1 MSYLPIFVDLNNR
14 PVLVVGG
21 GHVAVR
27 KIEALL
33 KAKAKVKVVSLALNE
48 ELTALYKAQQIE
60 WIGKAFE
67 ESQVISVYLV
77 IAATDDYALNQR
89 VFEAAEAQQRL
100 VNVVDDQPRCSYI
113 FPSIID
119 RAPVQIAISS
129 GGAAPVLIRLLRE
142 KLEALIPQNIGLMA
156 TLSTKWRKAVKA
168 QFRQLTQRR
177 RFWEKLFTNSHFQ
190 RLTESHQVEQAE
202 LLLEQE
208 LQQENPIIGEVSLV
222 GAGPGDAGLL
232 TLKGLQS
239 IQQADVV
246 LYDALVS
253 EAVLELVRRDA
264 DKVFVGKRAGKH
276 SVKQADTNQL
286 LVKYAKQGK
295 RVVRLKGGDPFVFG
309 RGGEE
314 LEVLKQAGIPFVVVP
329 GITAALGA
337 TAYAGI
343 PLTHRDHAQTAMFI
357 TGHLKSG
364 NNTLQWK
371 TLAQGNQ
378 TLVVYMGTIK
388 AQELADELQKYGKP
402 MDTPVAI
409 ISNGTLPHQKV
420 QVGVLSELAELAGN
434 AETPA
439 LIVIGEVVKLQQE
452 LAWFGK
458 EARQFISTQETLW
471 QQAA

>member
-1 MSYLPIFVDLNNR
+1 MNYLPIFVDLKNR

-21 GHVAVR
+21 GHVALR

-33 KAKAKVKVVSLALNE
+33 KAKAKVKVVAEKLHSSVQTLVDE
-48 ELTALYKAQQIE
+48 QKIE
-60 WIGKAFE
+60 WLATYFKDE
-67 ESQVISVYLV
+67 QVSQAYLV
-77 IAATDDYALNQR
+77 IAATDDNTLNQQ
-89 VFEAAEAQQRL
+89 VFNAAEAQQRL

-119 RAPVQIAISS
+119 RSPVQIAISS

-156 TLSTKWRKAVKA
+156 TLATQWRNAVKA
-168 QFRQLTQRR
+168 KFPQLTQRR
-177 RFWEKLFTNSHFQ
+177 RFWEKLFTHQGFQ
-190 RLTESHQVEQAE
+190 RLTETHQIEQAE
-202 LLLEQE
+202 TLFQQE
-208 LQQENPIIGEVSLV
+208 LKADNPIIGEVSLV

-232 TLKGLQS
+232 TLKGLQT

-253 EAVLELVRRDA
+253 EPILELVRRDA
-264 DKVFVGKRAGKH
+264 DKIFVGKRAGKH
-276 SVKQADTNQL
+276 SVKQEETNQL

-314 LEVLKQAGIPFVVVP
+314 LEVLKSEHIPFTVVP

-343 PLTHRDHAQTAMFI
+343 PLTHRDYAQTAMFI
-357 TGHLKSG
+357 TGHLKPDG
-364 NNTLQWK
+364 NKLKWE

-388 AQELADELQKYGKP
+388 AHELASELQKHGKP
-402 MDTPVAI
+402 SDTPVAI
-409 ISNGTLPHQKV
+409 ISHGTLPNQKV
-420 QVGVLSELAELAGN
+420 QTGVLSELATLAEN

-439 LIVIGEVVKLQQE
+439 LIVIGEVVKLQSE
-452 LAWFGK
+452 LAWFGTQ
-458 EARQFISTQETLW
+458 AQQFISTQETLW
-471 QQAA
+471 KQAA

>member
-1 MSYLPIFVDLNNR
+1 MNYLPIFVDLKNR

-21 GHVAVR
+21 GHVALR

-33 KAKAKVKVVSLALNE
+33 KAKAKIKVVAEKLHSSVQTLVDE
-48 ELTALYKAQQIE
+48 QKIE
-60 WIGKAFE
+60 WLATYFKDE
-67 ESQVISVYLV
+67 QVNQAYLV
-77 IAATDDYALNQR
+77 IAATDDNTLNQQ
-89 VFEAAEAQQRL
+89 VFNAAEAQQRL

-119 RAPVQIAISS
+119 RSPVQIAISS

-156 TLSTKWRKAVKA
+156 TLATQWRNAVKA
-168 QFRQLTQRR
+168 KFPQLTQRR
-177 RFWEKLFTNSHFQ
+177 RFWEKLFTHQGFQ
-190 RLTESHQVEQAE
+190 RLTETHQIEQAE
-202 LLLEQE
+202 ALFQQE
-208 LQQENPIIGEVSLV
+208 LKADNPIIGEVSLV

-232 TLKGLQS
+232 TLKGLQT

-253 EAVLELVRRDA
+253 EPILELVRRDA
-264 DKVFVGKRAGKH
+264 DKIFVGKRASKH
-276 SVKQADTNQL
+276 SVKQEETNQL

-314 LEVLKQAGIPFVVVP
+314 LEVLKSEHIPFTVVP

-343 PLTHRDHAQTAMFI
+343 PLTHRDYAQTAMFI
-357 TGHLKSG
+357 TGHLKPDG
-364 NNTLQWK
+364 NKLKWE

-388 AQELADELQKYGKP
+388 AHELASELQKHGKP
-402 MDTPVAI
+402 SDTPVAI
-409 ISNGTLPHQKV
+409 ISHGTLPNQKV
-420 QVGVLSELAELAGN
+420 QTGVLSELATLAEN

-439 LIVIGEVVKLQQE
+439 LIVIGEVVKLQSE
-452 LAWFGK
+452 LAWFGTQ
-458 EARQFISTQETLW
+458 AQQFISTQETLW
-471 QQAA
+471 KQAA

>member
-1 MSYLPIFVDLNNR
+1 MNYLPIFVDLKNR

-21 GHVAVR
+21 GHVALR

-33 KAKAKVKVVSLALNE
+33 KAKAKIKVVAEKLHSSVQTLVDE
-48 ELTALYKAQQIE
+48 QKIE
-60 WIGKAFE
+60 WLATYFKDE
-67 ESQVISVYLV
+67 QVNQAYLV
-77 IAATDDYALNQR
+77 IAATNDNTLNQR
-89 VFEAAEAQQRL
+89 VFNAAEAQQRL

-119 RAPVQIAISS
+119 RSPVQIAISS

-156 TLSTKWRKAVKA
+156 TLATQWRNAVKA
-168 QFRQLTQRR
+168 KFPQLTQRR
-177 RFWEKLFTNSHFQ
+177 RFWEKLFTHQGFQ
-190 RLTESHQVEQAE
+190 RLTETHQIEQAE
-202 LLLEQE
+202 TLFQQE
-208 LQQENPIIGEVSLV
+208 LKADNPIIGEVSLV

-232 TLKGLQS
+232 TLKGLQT

-253 EAVLELVRRDA
+253 EPILELVRRDA
-264 DKVFVGKRAGKH
+264 DKIFVGKRAGKH
-276 SVKQADTNQL
+276 SVKQEETNQL

-314 LEVLKQAGIPFVVVP
+314 LEVLKSEHIPFTVVP

-343 PLTHRDHAQTAMFI
+343 PLTHRDYAQTAMFI
-357 TGHLKSG
+357 TGHLKPDG
-364 NNTLQWK
+364 NKLKWE

-388 AQELADELQKYGKP
+388 AHELASELQKHGKP
-402 MDTPVAI
+402 SDTPVAI
-409 ISNGTLPHQKV
+409 ISHGTLPNQKV
-420 QVGVLSELAELAGN
+420 QTGVLGELATLAEN

-439 LIVIGEVVKLQQE
+439 LIVIGEVVKLQSE
-452 LAWFGK
+452 LAWFGTQ
-458 EARQFISTQETLW
+458 AQQFISTQETLW
-471 QQAA
+471 KQAA